1 MGLSAV
7 LRVFESVHGIRERR
21 AIYDPLRGLGSRL
34 ERAEA
39 ADDLDALAG
48 VQEAAAA
55 HIGRLAHASAE
66 RAARD
71 AESKRQTPKL
81 KLVQNGAS
89 LLLPT
94 RAVKLATN
102 QCARSRTNAFVQTV

>member
-7 LRVFESVHGIRERR
+7 LRGFESVHGIRERR

-55 HIGRLAHASAE
+55 HIGRLAHAGEQSA
-66 RAARD
+66 RRVTQRQAPNAQTQTRP
-71 AESKRQTPKL
+71 KRRVP
-81 KLVQNGAS
+81 A
-89 LLLPT
+89 LPT
-94 RAVKLATN
+94 YEYYSKVR
-102 QCARSRTNAFVQTV
+102 Q